1 MRRKSVCSSGELVRY
16 RRTANDSR
24 VRVDKFVAF
33 WNSVAVRKSGL
44 GRVRTL
50 PSATPFT
57 GISAQV
63 ALQRCPILCTG
74 GSEYRRAYWFVQR
87 DFLRQLVNPDGSRQL
102 SGSGATVP
110 AELWMM
116 IECLLQ
122 NVLPPR
128 QLSHLFDHNPPHS
141 VQLTRV
147 PAT

>member
-1 MRRKSVCSSGELVRY
+1 MRQMSECRSGVLVRY
-16 RRTANDSR
+16 CRIASDSR
-24 VRVDKFVAF
+24 IWKGKFIAF
-33 WNSVAVRKSGL
+33 WNNVAVRISGL

-57 GISAQV
+57 DISAQV

-87 DFLRQLVNPDGSRQL
+87 DFLHQLVNPDGSRQL
-102 SGSGATVP
+102 SGSGVSVP